1 MARRRAQG
9 TLGLAEPFERPL
21 SLKNGP
27 GPVGQGIGCG
37 ILLIPVLFFGG
48 GWALGRLTEL
58 LRWLFG

>member
-1 MARRRAQG
+1 M
-9 TLGLAEPFERPL
+9 

-27 GPVGQGIGCG
+27 GPAGQAVGCG